1 MHWPAMSPD
10 MNAIEHLWHY
20 IRRKVNAH
28 TTMCQNIQEL
38 GTALVQEWQ

>member
-10 MNAIEHLWHY
+10 MNPIEHLWHY
-20 IRRKVNAH
+20 LRRKVNAH
-28 TTMCQNIQEL
+28 TPMCQNIQEL